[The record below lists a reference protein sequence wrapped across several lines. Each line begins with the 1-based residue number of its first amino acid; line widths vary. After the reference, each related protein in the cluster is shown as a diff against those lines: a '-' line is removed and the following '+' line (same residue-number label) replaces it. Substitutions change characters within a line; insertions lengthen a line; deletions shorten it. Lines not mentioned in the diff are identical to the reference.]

1 MKAILSKWMT
11 FRARR
16 IISAAVLSIV
26 LLSVASNSAVA
37 ADFKDN
43 NTALTAHIIKLNT
56 GVTLEYVTQ
65 GKEDGQP
72 IILLH
77 GGGDSWHSWLRVLP
91 LIPPQ
96 YRVYAITLRGH
107 GLSDH
112 PHSGYARVDFAHD
125 IIAFIDQ
132 LHIEKPVIAGH
143 SLGTMVAQAIAV
155 IAPDHVSKLVLA
167 GSPARIPKTA
177 TVEEIT
183 KRQSK
188 PTVDVDFARDFQF
201 STVYSPIPADFAEI
215 VVADAA
221 KLQDYVWHGIKVG
234 LSGDHFEDQLSKIQA
249 PTLVLWGEKDT
260 LVTREETDLLLS
272 KVKTATLKV
281 YPNTGHGVHWERPEE
296 FTKDLVEFIQ

>member
-1 MKAILSKWMT
+1 MQAGWSNRMHFQSGRIVFAAILSV
-11 FRARR
+11 A
-16 IISAAVLSIV
+16 
-26 LLSVASNSAVA
+26 LLSLGSNSAVA

-43 NTALTAHIIKLNT
+43 NTALTGHIIKLNT
-56 GVTLEYVTQ
+56 GVTLEYVTE
-65 GKEDGQP
+65 GKEDGPP

-112 PHSGYARVDFAHD
+112 PQSGYARLDFAHD

-167 GSPARIPKTA
+167 GSPARVPKTA
-177 TVEEIT
+177 AVEEIT